1 MNRLNLFQ
9 SSRQRIVER
18 YQGAPIFVRRL
29 LRGLAIICSC
39 VWVFGCST
47 PTETEPGPSKQD
59 IQSDADRFF
68 EKMER
73 EKQGKPDLQP

>member
-9 SSRQRIVER
+9 RSSQRIVER
-18 YQGAPIFVRRL
+18 YQGARIFVRRL
-29 LRGLAIICSC
+29 LGGIAIVCSC
-39 VWVFGCST
+39 VWVFGCSS
-47 PTETEPGPSKQD
+47 PPEPASGSSKQD

-73 EKQGKPDLQP
+73 DKQGKPDPQP